1 MSPYLSCIEV
11 TLGSKRCTA
20 CEFRMG
26 TPSLIVE
33 EESRAREVVHAIHSE
48 VVREGSSPRMPTEL
62 DIETRNGR
70 ANADRLLV
78 GERNHRFHFLEARAI
93 DFMEVSGNYVTIH
106 VGDERFLVRATL
118 KHLSAKLSASDF
130 IRIDRSYLV
139 NLRRVEYVERL
150 EGGQFVFVLRRG
162 QRIVSSRERAG
173 GISKLLRSAVR

>member
-1 MSPYLSCIEV
+1 
-11 TLGSKRCTA
+11 
-20 CEFRMG
+20 MG
-26 TPSLIVE
+26 IPSLIFE
-33 EESRAREVVHAIHSE
+33 GEPRAREVVHALHPEIARE
-48 VVREGSSPRMPTEL
+48 VPSPRMPTEA
-62 DIETRNGR
+62 ETEGRSVR
-70 ANADRLLV
+70 ANGDVLLV
-78 GERNHRFHFLEARAI
+78 GERNHRFHFLEARSI

-118 KHLSAKLSASDF
+118 KRLSAQLSASDF

-173 GISKLLRSAVR
+173 GIMKLLRSAIR